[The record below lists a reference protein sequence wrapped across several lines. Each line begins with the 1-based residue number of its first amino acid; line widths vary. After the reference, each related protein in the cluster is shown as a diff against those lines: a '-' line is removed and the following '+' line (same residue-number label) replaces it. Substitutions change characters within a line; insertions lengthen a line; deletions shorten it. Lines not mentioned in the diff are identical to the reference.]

1 METRDQILQ
10 AVRRDPLTVADIC
23 SRLKITRTAV
33 NAHVQQLLA
42 SGLIQAAETRRS
54 GGAGKPAVVYR
65 AAEGSEDANS
75 CAYRPFLLS
84 LLNVLHERL
93 DERAIV
99 ELLEETG
106 RRLARDAGFGKPD
119 DVEADLRAAMAIA
132 DSLGASTEL
141 SSLDGGLLV
150 RNYSCP
156 LGAAVR
162 LDEGVCRGLAA
173 FFSEA
178 TGKPAQ
184 TRCLRNERLLCQYL
198 IELPG
203 TMRKGDRQRFSRG

>member
-1 METRDQILQ
+1 VETRDRILN
-10 AVRRDPLTVADIC
+10 AVRRDRLTVADIC

-33 NAHVQQLLA
+33 NSHLQQLLA
-42 SGLIQAAETRRS
+42 SGLIQAVETRRS
-54 GGAGKPAVVYR
+54 PGAGKPAVVYR
-65 AAEGSEDANS
+65 SAEGSEDANS

-84 LLNVLHERL
+84 LLSVLHERF
-93 DERAIV
+93 DERAMG

-106 RRLARDAGFGKPD
+106 RRLARSAGFRKPGD
-119 DVEADLRAAMAIA
+119 AQADLRAAMASA

-141 SSLDGGLLV
+141 SSLEGGLLV
-150 RNYSCP
+150 RNFSCP

-162 LDEGVCRGLAA
+162 LDDGVCRALTA

-184 TRCLRNERLLCQYL
+184 TRCLRDGRLLCQYL
-198 IELPG
+198 IELNG
-203 TMRKGDRQRFSRG
+203 TMRQGDRRH